1 MIDQFITSVSREH
14 AVPYALAIGAILL
27 SMTLGYLLGNQDPAV
42 VCADYILEANQL
54 TEKTL
59 KLNQELTECD
69 AMHAGKAVLNCGSIC
84 DQQIQEAL
92 KNHKNLI
99 CED

>member
-1 MIDQFITSVSREH
+1 MIDQLLTNRDSISYVI
-14 AVPYALAIGAILL
+14 ACACIVLALVV
-27 SMTLGYLLGNQDPAV
+27 GYMFGHQDPAV

-59 KLNQELTECD
+59 KLNQQLTECD
-69 AMHAGKAVLNCGSIC
+69 AAHAGKQVLNCGGIC
-84 DQQIQEAL
+84 DKRVQEAL

>member
-1 MIDQFITSVSREH
+1 MIDQFITGVSREH

-27 SMTLGYLLGNQDPAV
+27 SMTLGYLLGKQDPAV
-42 VCADYILEANQL
+42 VCADYILDANQL

-59 KLNQELTECD
+59 KLNQQLTECD
-69 AMHAGKAVLNCGSIC
+69 AAHAGKQVLNCGGIC
-84 DQQIQEAL
+84 DKRVQEAL

>member
-1 MIDQFITSVSREH
+1 MIEQ
-14 AVPYALAIGAILL
+14 LL
-27 SMTLGYLLGNQDPAV
+27 SNRDSISYVIACACIVLALTVGYLLGKQDPAV

-69 AMHAGKAVLNCGSIC
+69 AMHAGKAVLNCGGIC
-84 DQQIQEAL
+84 DKQVQEAL

>member
-1 MIDQFITSVSREH
+1 MIEQLLTNRDSI
-14 AVPYALAIGAILL
+14 PYVIACACIVLALVVGY
-27 SMTLGYLLGNQDPAV
+27 MLGHQDPAV

-59 KLNQELTECD
+59 KLNQQLTECD
-69 AMHAGKAVLNCGSIC
+69 AAHAGKQVLNCGGIC
-84 DQQIQEAL
+84 DKRVQEAL